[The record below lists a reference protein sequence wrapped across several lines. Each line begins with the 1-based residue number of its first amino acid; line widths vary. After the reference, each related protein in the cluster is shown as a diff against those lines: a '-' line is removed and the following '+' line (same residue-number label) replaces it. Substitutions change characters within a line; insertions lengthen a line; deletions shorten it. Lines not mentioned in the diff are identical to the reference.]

1 MIPQRHQ
8 RKRTKGY
15 RLPDGVVCVTRPGKW
30 GNPYPT
36 AAEFECIFER
46 LWSSVHHSHALPEMD
61 ASRNKVLKMIQCLE
75 QLRGKDLACFCKV
88 GDPCHADVLI
98 QFANR

>member
-36 AAEFECIFER
+36 AFDFRCALVAIRDGKMMTSER
-46 LWSSVHHSHALPEMD
+46 EKHRGH
-61 ASRNKVLKMIQCLE
+61 IQAIYDRLDE
-75 QLRGKDLACFCKV
+75 LRGKDLACFCKL

-98 QFANR
+98 EFANR

>member
-1 MIPQRHQ
+1 MSPQRHQ

-30 GNPYPT
+30 GNPFSDSHTFRLYLQLALLDGFNPKIKYNP
-36 AAEFECIFER
+36 AFER
-46 LWSSVHHSHALPEMD
+46 IRWIAD
-61 ASRNKVLKMIQCLE
+61 NLE

-88 GDPCHADVLI
+88 GESCHADVLI
-98 QFANR
+98 EFANR